1 MSNRT
6 SRSMAQIHPGA
17 NLSGKQ
23 LEQLKERLTSE
34 RQELAASVDNLK
46 EIIESG
52 QNCDELD
59 SGDAA
64 SFNEAHHRAVTMSNQ
79 NNKTMSEIDAALNRL
94 KAGRYGIDEATGEA
108 ISFERLLIVPWAR
121 TSAGN

>member
-1 MSNRT
+1 MS
-6 SRSMAQIHPGA
+6 QIHPSA
-17 NLSGKQ
+17 NLSSEQ

-34 RQELAASVDNLK
+34 RQDLADSVDNLRK
-46 EIIESG
+46 IIESG
-52 QNCDELD
+52 QQCNELD

-94 KAGRYGIDEATGEA
+94 KAGRYGIDESIGEA

-121 TSAGN
+121 TGAGN